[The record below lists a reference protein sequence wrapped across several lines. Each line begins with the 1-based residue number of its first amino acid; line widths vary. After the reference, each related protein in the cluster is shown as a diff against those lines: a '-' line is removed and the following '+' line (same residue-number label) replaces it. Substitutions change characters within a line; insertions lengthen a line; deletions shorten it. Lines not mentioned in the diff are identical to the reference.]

1 MSTRRNHLL
10 EINVT
15 KETNNNHSNY
25 LQNNEIEFEMFH
37 LTNNLLIILLS
48 VLCIIIILLLLI
60 YIVYRRLRHH
70 HHSQYFNNPFKIHNK
85 NKNKNNNDDEYVCFT
100 KSNQVPFNRYTQ
112 IQTPELSLKSMN
124 IPLKSF
130 HKSNDPF
137 TYYTKDQND
146 DHNHDGDDDDDDD
159 DVNDDFYREFNESKP
174 IYNYTEHYQTSYIK
188 SNVIQSTQ
196 QYIESAELKRRK
208 EHFHKST
215 NDKKKSESHSIVEN
229 NRKGIRR
236 VSSTPNLPRL
246 VDNQS
251 NNVDINHL
259 LGCEEGEDNND
270 NNGTSLDDHELF
282 KVNNENENDIVDFT
296 LTDSIEDSTVN
307 DTLESLEN
315 STNHLSFVP
324 IIHPNWT
331 TERGIPERGYITLA
345 VRIEGDLSNIKK
357 HPFLSVYIFDA
368 RCILSRNVEPKAGK
382 FYVKARLQL
391 AGLNNSVSMLSLSQ
405 ISTKSLRIFSDKMD
419 IFTTNR
425 MSSTVHS
432 GCTPVRRA
440 YRSPIFRHKIILP
453 LPLNIIEVINNRSTS
468 LFQSMESIS
477 SIGLEDDTIQNYELK
492 IDLKERNA
500 CKTNDLHGTSTVQYL
515 PYWKSSQLIGSV
527 HIPITSKMWQYLMDD
542 VNKLRRSTV
551 VNVSTFEDIKTREKS
566 LELLPNKLLWFI
578 RCLKVPDENANSR
591 GEITFGMQY
600 NQENGSL
607 TISLFN
613 CAAMNLPKRTK
624 NLFVRASLCSN
635 WKLFRT
641 VQSRTT
647 ARLTVNSAEFIL
659 GEKLNF
665 IIEEDISRVCII
677 LSVFARSGSK
687 LQEATTLIGRCVTG
701 PSDLA
706 CGDGLSHWTSVC
718 SKQGMI
724 RRTHILS

>member
-1 MSTRRNHLL
+1 MSSRRKRLL
-10 EINVT
+10 EGN
-15 KETNNNHSNY
+15 TNTTTTTTTNSSSSSKY
-25 LQNNEIEFEMFH
+25 LQNNEIESINYYH
-37 LTNNLLIILLS
+37 LTNNLFIILLG
-48 VLCIIIILLLLI
+48 VLLIMILILLLI
-60 YIVYRRLRHH
+60 YYIYRRLRN
-70 HHSQYFNNPFKIHNK
+70 HSHLLNNQLKT
-85 NKNKNNNDDEYVCFT
+85 NNSNDDEYVCFT
-100 KSNQVPFNRYTQ
+100 KSVKYPLTQYNTQNQT
-112 IQTPELSLKSMN
+112 TELSLKSIN
-124 IPLKSF
+124 IPLQSY
-130 HKSNDPF
+130 HKSNDPIPN
-137 TYYTKDQND
+137 YTDNDGGGKDND
-146 DHNHDGDDDDDDD
+146 DEEDEDDDDDFNRD
-159 DVNDDFYREFNESKP
+159 FNECKP
-174 IYNYTEHYQTSYIK
+174 ISNYSKQYQTNYIK

-208 EHFHKST
+208 ENYLKSI
-215 NDKKKSESHSIVEN
+215 NDQEKSETRLIVEN
-229 NRKGIRR
+229 NRKAIRR
-236 VSSTPNLPRL
+236 VSSTPNISKFIN
-246 VDNQS
+246 NQS

-259 LGCEEGEDNND
+259 LNSKEGEDNGD
-270 NNGTSLDDHELF
+270 NNDRSIDDHELF
-282 KVNNENENDIVDFT
+282 KVNSENEEDIVDFT
-296 LTDSIEDSTVN
+296 LTDSNEDPTVN
-307 DTLESLEN
+307 DTSESLEN
-315 STNHLSFVP
+315 ATNQLSFIP
-324 IIHPNWT
+324 IMYPNWT
-331 TERGIPERGYITLA
+331 SERGVPERGYITLA

-357 HPFLSVYIFDA
+357 HPFLSVHIFDA

-391 AGLNNSVSMLSLSQ
+391 AGINNSVSMLSLDR
-405 ISTKSLRIFSDKMD
+405 ISTKSLKMFSNKMD

-425 MSSTVHS
+425 SSSAVHS
-432 GCTPVRRA
+432 GRTPVKRA
-440 YRSPIFRHKIILP
+440 YRSPVFRHKIVLP
-453 LPLNIIEVINNRSTS
+453 LPLNIIDAINKRSTS
-468 LFQSMESIS
+468 LFESMESIS
-477 SIGLEDDTIQNYELK
+477 PIDLEDGTIQNYELK

-515 PYWKSSQLIGSV
+515 PYWSSSQLIGSV
-527 HIPITSKMWQYLMDD
+527 RIPITSKMWQYLMED

-551 VNVSTFEDIKTREKS
+551 VNLSTFQDMKTKEKS
-566 LELLPNKLLWFI
+566 LELLPNKLLWFV

-613 CAAMNLPKRTK
+613 CASMNLPKRTK

-641 VQSRTT
+641 VQSRPT
-647 ARLTVNSAEFIL
+647 ARLSVNSAEFIL

-665 IIEEDISRVCII
+665 IIEEDISSICII

-706 CGDGLSHWTSVC
+706 CGDGLSHWTSIC
-718 SKQGMI
+718 SRQGMI

>member
-15 KETNNNHSNY
+15 KETTTTNNNHSNY

-60 YIVYRRLRHH
+60 YIVYRRLRRHH
-70 HHSQYFNNPFKIHNK
+70 HHSQYFNNPFKIHK

-112 IQTPELSLKSMN
+112 IQTPELSLKS
-124 IPLKSF
+124 F

-137 TYYTKDQND
+137 TYYTNDHND
-146 DHNHDGDDDDDDD
+146 DHNNDNGDDDDD
-159 DVNDDFYREFNESKP
+159 
-174 IYNYTEHYQTSYIK
+174 
-188 SNVIQSTQ
+188 
-196 QYIESAELKRRK
+196 SAELKRRK
-208 EHFHKST
+208 EHFHKSI
-215 NDKKKSESHSIVEN
+215 NDQKKSESRSIVEN

-236 VSSTPNLPRL
+236 VSSTPNIPRL

-315 STNHLSFVP
+315 STNHLSFIP

-345 VRIEGDLSNIKK
+345 VRIEGVLSNIKK

-368 RCILSRNVEPKAGK
+368 RCILSRNVDPKAGK

-419 IFTTNR
+419 IFTSNK

-432 GCTPVRRA
+432 GCTRVRRA

-500 CKTNDLHGTSTVQYL
+500 CKANDLHGTSTVQYL

-551 VNVSTFEDIKTREKS
+551 VNVSTFEDIKTKEKS

-578 RCLKVPDENANSR
+578 RSLKVPDENANSR

-641 VQSRTT
+641 VQSRAT

-687 LQEATTLIGRCVTG
+687 LQESTTLIGRCVTG